1 VHVSAFPG
9 LQSGFFFQD
18 QLWFPLHKRGFLN
31 YQCSGDNTVS
41 EDGTDSGRRR
51 FLVGSTSVVGV
62 AGVVAAAVP
71 FVGSW
76 SPSAK
81 ARAAGAAVR
90 VDISTIEEG
99 GILGPIPA
107 WRGRPIFI
115 VRRSAEALAALPG
128 LDGTLQDPASTQ
140 PEQPEYATNAHRSRE
155 PEILVLV
162 GLCPHLFCSPT
173 PRLELRAEPFD
184 EQWKGGFFCPCHG
197 SRFDLAGRV
206 YQGSPASRN
215 MQVPPYF
222 FESESVL
229 VIGEDGVNT

>member
-1 VHVSAFPG
+1 M
-9 LQSGFFFQD
+9 
-18 QLWFPLHKRGFLN
+18 
-31 YQCSGDNTVS
+31 S

-51 FLVGSTSVVGV
+51 FLLGSTSVVGV
-62 AGVVAAAVP
+62 AGVVGAVVP

-81 ARAAGAAVR
+81 ARAAGAPVR

-107 WRGRPIFI
+107 WRGRPIFV
-115 VRRSAEALAALPG
+115 VRRTPEALAALPE
-128 LDGTLQDPASTQ
+128 LADRLQDPDSAQ
-140 PEQPEYATNAHRSRE
+140 PEQPEYAANTHRSRQ

-173 PRLELRAEPFD
+173 PHVELQPEPFD
-184 EQWKGGFFCPCHG
+184 ADWKGGFFCPCHG

-206 YQGSPASRN
+206 YSGSPASRN
-215 MQVPPYF
+215 MQVPPYYY
-222 FESESVL
+222 ESDTVL
-229 VIGEDGVNT
+229 VIGEDGVSA